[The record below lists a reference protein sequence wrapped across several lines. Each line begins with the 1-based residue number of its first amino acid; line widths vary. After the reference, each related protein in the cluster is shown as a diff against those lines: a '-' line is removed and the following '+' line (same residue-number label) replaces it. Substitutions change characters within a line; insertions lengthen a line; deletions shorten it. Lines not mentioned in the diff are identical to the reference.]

1 MTRVVVV
8 TGGLGA
14 IGTAIRGAFA
24 ALGDLSVGIDVST
37 GNDTGGPTVAADVSD
52 ESAVATAF
60 EHIRE
65 RFGHPQV
72 LVNCAGI
79 TGHGTV
85 LDESPAQW
93 RRILEVNLTSAYLCA
108 REVIPGMR
116 AAGRGKIVN
125 VASVNG
131 RFGGSALSGPAYA
144 ASKGGLLTLTR
155 FLAREHAADGIQ
167 VNAVAPG
174 PHDTPMWHALDPDR
188 RERILA
194 MLPGGNGPGDPDDLA
209 AAVVF
214 LSSPTA
220 GYITGATLD
229 INGGQWMG

>member
-1 MTRVVVV
+1 MSRVVVV

-14 IGTAIRGAFA
+14 IGAAVRYAFA
-24 ALGDLSVGIDVST
+24 EQGDQSVGIDVAPGS
-37 GNDTGGPTVAADVSD
+37 DDCGPTLAADVAD
-52 ESAVATAF
+52 EAAVATAF
-60 EHIRE
+60 SDIRE
-65 RFGHPQV
+65 QFGHPLV

-79 TGHGTV
+79 TGYGSV
-85 LDESPAQW
+85 LEESPAQW

-116 AAGRGKIVN
+116 ASGGGKIVN

-214 LSSPTA
+214 LCSSAA

-229 INGGQWMG
+229 VNGGQWMG